1 MYLWLYDLYQNCKEM
16 VVLPASGRAGLG
28 LNGMV
33 SVGKCSIN
41 VVIANKPKMLIGLCQ
56 KAMWWVQGFPTT
68 LSWAKHT
75 TGG

>member
-1 MYLWLYDLYQNCKEM
+1 MYLWLYNLYQNRKEM
-16 VVLPASGRAGLG
+16 VVLPASGGIGLG

-33 SVGKCSIN
+33 SVCECSIN
-41 VVIANKPKMLIGLCQ
+41 VVIVNKPKMLIGLRQ
-56 KAMWWVQGFPTT
+56 KALWWVQGFPTT